1 MQVLTLRV
9 ACTQVV
15 ADMVESCRANGFTD
29 IIVVHEHR
37 GEPDGLVVC
46 HLPFGALHI
55 PRAGNHSHVSEDASP
70 VCARADGVLRAY
82 ELCGKARHQGGGFG
96 NGVRSLPASHLRGA
110 LGDCLACTTTI
121 L

>member
-1 MQVLTLRV
+1 MLTVRV
-9 ACTQVV
+9 VCTQVV

-55 PRAGNHSHVSEDASP
+55 PWA
-70 VCARADGVLRAY
+70 
-82 ELCGKARHQGGGFG
+82 
-96 NGVRSLPASHLRGA
+96 
-110 LGDCLACTTTI
+110 
-121 L
+121 